1 MAQLGFGTM
10 RLPQQD
16 GKIDF
21 AATERM
27 FDRFLEAGCSYV
39 DTAYGYHDFQAEIA
53 VRECLVRRHARDAFR
68 LADKM
73 PMWFVKERADVA
85 RLFDEQL
92 QKTGVSYFDN
102 YLLHAMNAKNF
113 ALAERTGTWEELRL
127 RQARGQLR
135 HLGFSF
141 HDTAE
146 VLEQALQAH
155 PEVEFVQLQI
165 NYADWESARVQARL
179 CYETAERHGCRV
191 IVMEPVR
198 GGALAVLPEAARAL
212 LSAAA
217 PAASVASWALRFA
230 ASLPCVDVVLSGM
243 SDLAQMEDNLKTF
256 SPLVPLSEAERA
268 LLGRVQQILA
278 AAPVVP
284 CTRCGYCT
292 ETCPAG
298 IPIPSVFSALN
309 DYRTFANPAYA
320 QNRYRTFC
328 DGKAPASACTRCGM
342 CASRCPQHLD
352 VPELLREAAALFER
366 PAP

>member
-10 RLPQQD
+10 RLPQRD

-165 NYADWESARVQARL
+165 NYADWESERVQARR

-212 LSAAA
+212 LTAAA

-243 SDLAQMEDNLKTF
+243 SDLAQMEDNLQTF

-284 CTRCGYCT
+284 CTDCRYCVK
-292 ETCPAG
+292 G
-298 IPIPSVFSALN
+298 
-309 DYRTFANPAYA
+309 
-320 QNRYRTFC
+320 
-328 DGKAPASACTRCGM
+328 
-342 CASRCPQHLD
+342 CPQGVKIPAIFDAYNTYLVYNHLEGARGSYRMRTQD
-352 VPELLREAAALFER
+352 GGGARNCIACGACEEVCPQKIDIIRQLREAADVLEPQA
-366 PAP
+366 

>member
-155 PEVEFVQLQI
+155 P
-165 NYADWESARVQARL
+165 
-179 CYETAERHGCRV
+179 
-191 IVMEPVR
+191 
-198 GGALAVLPEAARAL
+198 
-212 LSAAA
+212 
-217 PAASVASWALRFA
+217 
-230 ASLPCVDVVLSGM
+230 
-243 SDLAQMEDNLKTF
+243 
-256 SPLVPLSEAERA
+256 
-268 LLGRVQQILA
+268 
-278 AAPVVP
+278 
-284 CTRCGYCT
+284 
-292 ETCPAG
+292 
-298 IPIPSVFSALN
+298 
-309 DYRTFANPAYA
+309 
-320 QNRYRTFC
+320 
-328 DGKAPASACTRCGM
+328 
-342 CASRCPQHLD
+342 
-352 VPELLREAAALFER
+352 
-366 PAP
+366 

>member
-1 MAQLGFGTM
+1 
-10 RLPQQD
+10 
-16 GKIDF
+16 
-21 AATERM
+21 
-27 FDRFLEAGCSYV
+27 
-39 DTAYGYHDFQAEIA
+39 
-53 VRECLVRRHARDAFR
+53 
-68 LADKM
+68 
-73 PMWFVKERADVA
+73 
-85 RLFDEQL
+85 
-92 QKTGVSYFDN
+92 
-102 YLLHAMNAKNF
+102 
-113 ALAERTGTWEELRL
+113 
-127 RQARGQLR
+127 
-135 HLGFSF
+135 
-141 HDTAE
+141 
-146 VLEQALQAH
+146 
-155 PEVEFVQLQI
+155 
-165 NYADWESARVQARL
+165 
-179 CYETAERHGCRV
+179 
-191 IVMEPVR
+191 MEPVR

-212 LSAAA
+212 LTAAA

-268 LLGRVQQILA
+268 LLGRVQQILS

-298 IPIPSVFSALN
+298 IPIPSVLSALN

-320 QNRYRTFC
+320 QNRYRMFC